1 MMSEMLVSFKNPEEI
16 LNFVNTVAKYP
27 YDMDMK
33 RGRFVVDAKSILGIM
48 NLGLN
53 NVISLQVYG
62 DHCEELKKE
71 ISRYAAYKEIEN
83 RRNEDREIFFNTFV
97 RLSVL

>member
-48 NLGLN
+48 N

-71 ISRYAAYKEIEN
+71 ISRYAA
-83 RRNEDREIFFNTFV
+83 
-97 RLSVL
+97 

>member
-33 RGRFVVDAKSILGIM
+33 RGDLWQM
-48 NLGLN
+48 QNLFQE
-53 NVISLQVYG
+53 S
-62 DHCEELKKE
+62 
-71 ISRYAAYKEIEN
+71 
-83 RRNEDREIFFNTFV
+83 
-97 RLSVL
+97 